1 MRILF
6 ILACVFHIGYQKP
19 QHSKDIG
26 QDYDIIGALAKLTG
40 DLLSNP
46 KVQTATGNII
56 SQVIGNF
63 INGQDYGLHPGQKY
77 VGKLK
82 DLYKGKPIAPVGYKD
97 GRPKRFKRSVTSKSP
112 KSDKLMQWDFH
123 IKKLVQ
129 KK

>member
-63 INGQDYGLHPGQKY
+63 INGQDYGLHPG
-77 VGKLK
+77 
-82 DLYKGKPIAPVGYKD
+82 KPIAPVGYKD

-112 KSDKLMQWDFH
+112 KSDIDKLMQ
-123 IKKLVQ
+123 
-129 KK
+129 